1 MALVAGSI
9 AALGSELSVAGVMNF
24 GFELQPS
31 LHPMLW
37 IALPVLTFITLAA
50 ASELSVEVRLA
61 AVPVPATGALLLT
74 ALGAG
79 IALRRRA

>member
-50 ASELSVEVRLA
+50 VVNSLIKRLLA
-61 AVPVPATGALLLT
+61 PVNKDFG
-74 ALGAG
+74 
-79 IALRRRA
+79 